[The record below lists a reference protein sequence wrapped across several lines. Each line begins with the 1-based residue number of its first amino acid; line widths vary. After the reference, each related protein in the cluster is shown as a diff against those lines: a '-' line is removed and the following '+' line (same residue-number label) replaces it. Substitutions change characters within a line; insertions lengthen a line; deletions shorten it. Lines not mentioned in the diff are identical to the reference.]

1 MANAVASELNP
12 ESKPDAWHVLVCG
25 LPLVGDSLDL
35 GESLT
40 IRRLVHPLSV
50 FDLAAVGAV
59 GFREWAVLEPLA
71 PVATSEIVSPL
82 AAAKLPGYD
91 ALNKCWLVSAL
102 LVIRGFAK
110 HFCPAVSGYSWNLI
124 AGHQRQISASFRSQL
139 AEEGV
144 DKAVFE
150 PRKSLPKFSGGLLDY
165 HLSMLVPLDLK
176 DLPLDPTEGHWISI
190 HLERFNQLASSD
202 ERFRFALEASV
213 DWRYAKDPRAA
224 ISRLWAGIES
234 LFGLSAELVYR
245 VSLFGS
251 VGLASRGEGRLQA
264 FRRIKASY
272 GIRSKAVHGEPLSQD
287 KLSSGM
293 HEAFDILRALLLY
306 CVLRGG
312 VPTEDDLYRELLC

>member
-1 MANAVASELNP
+1 MAS

-25 LPLVGDSLDL
+25 LPLHGDSFDL

-71 PVATSEIVSPL
+71 TFATCEIISPL

-110 HFCPAVSGYSWNLI
+110 HFCPAVSAYSWNMI
-124 AGHQRQISASFRSQL
+124 AGHQRQIAASFRSQL

-144 DKAVFE
+144 EKAVFE
-150 PRKSLPKFSGGLLDY
+150 PRRALPSFNGGLLDY
-165 HLSMLVPLDLK
+165 HLSMLVPRDPK
-176 DLPLDPTEGHWISI
+176 ALPLDASESKWIST
-190 HLERFNQLASSD
+190 HLEKFNELASTD

-251 VGLASRGEGRLQA
+251 IGLAARGEERFKA

-272 GIRSKAVHGEPLSQD
+272 GIRSKAVHGEPLSD
-287 KLSSGM
+287 EKLASGM
-293 HEAFDILRALLLY
+293 HEAFDILRALLLH

>member
-1 MANAVASELNP
+1 MTPGPNL
-12 ESKPDAWHVLVCG
+12 ESKPEAWHVLVCG
-25 LPLVGDSLDL
+25 LSLVGDSLDL

-50 FDLAAVGAV
+50 FDLAAAGAS

-71 PVATSEIVSPL
+71 PAMTSEIVSPL
-82 AAAKLPGYD
+82 AAAKSPGYD

-110 HFCPAVSGYSWNLI
+110 HFCPAVSAYSWNLI
-124 AGHQRQISASFRSQL
+124 VGHQLQTAASFRSQV

-144 DKAVFE
+144 EKAVFE
-150 PRKSLPKFSGGLLDY
+150 PRKSLPKFDGGLLDY
-165 HLSMLVPLDLK
+165 HLSMLVPRDLK
-176 DLPLDPTEGHWISI
+176 ELPLDADEGHWISS
-190 HLERFNQLASSD
+190 HLEKFNHLASSD

-213 DWRYAKDPRAA
+213 DWRYAKDSRAA

-251 VGLASRGEGRLQA
+251 VGLAPRGQERLQA
-264 FRRIKASY
+264 FRRIKSSY
-272 GIRSKAVHGEPLSQD
+272 GIRSKAVHGEPMSED
-287 KLSSGM
+287 KLASGM
-293 HEAFDILRALLLY
+293 HEAFDILRSLLLH
-306 CVLRGG
+306 CVLRGS
-312 VPTEDDLYRELLC
+312 VPTEDDFYRELLC

>member
-1 MANAVASELNP
+1 MTTEP
-12 ESKPDAWHVLVCG
+12 DPDSKPEAWHVLVCG
-25 LPLVGDSLDL
+25 LPILGDSLEL

-40 IRRLVHPLSV
+40 IWRLVHPLSV

-71 PVATSEIVSPL
+71 AAATAEIVSPL
-82 AAAKLPGYD
+82 AAARLPGYD

-124 AGHQRQISASFRSQL
+124 AGHQSQTAASFRSQL

-144 DKAVFE
+144 EKAVFE
-150 PRKSLPKFSGGLLDY
+150 PRKALPKFSGGLLDY
-165 HLSMLVPLDLK
+165 HLSMLVPRDLK
-176 DLPLDPTEGHWISI
+176 DLPLDSGEGQWISA
-190 HLERFNQLASSD
+190 HLEKFNQLAASD

-213 DWRYAKDPRAA
+213 DWRYAKDLRAA

-245 VSLFGS
+245 ISLFGS
-251 VGLASRGEGRLQA
+251 VGLAVRGEERLQA

-272 GIRSKAVHGEPLSQD
+272 GIRSKAVHGEPLSDD
-287 KLSSGM
+287 KLMSGM
-293 HEAFDILRALLLY
+293 HDAFDILRSLLLH
-306 CVLRGG
+306 CVVRGG

>member
-1 MANAVASELNP
+1 MADILAFKPNLEP
-12 ESKPDAWHVLVCG
+12 KPDAWHVLVCG
-25 LPLVGDSLDL
+25 LPLVGNSIDL

-40 IRRLVHPLSV
+40 IRRLVQPMSV
-50 FDLAAVGAV
+50 FDLASVGAA
-59 GFREWAVLEPLA
+59 GFRQWAVLEPLA
-71 PVATSEIVSPL
+71 PMATSEIISPL

-102 LVIRGFAK
+102 LVIRGFAA
-110 HFCPAVSGYSWNLI
+110 HFCPAYSAYSWNLI
-124 AGHQRQISASFRSQL
+124 AGHQQQTAASFRSQL
-139 AEEGV
+139 EEEGV
-144 DKAVFE
+144 DKAIFE
-150 PRKSLPKFSGGLLDY
+150 PRTALPKFGGGLLDY
-165 HLSMLVPLDLK
+165 HLSMLVPRDRR
-176 DLPLDPTEGHWISI
+176 DHPLDSGEGQWILT
-190 HLERFNQLASSD
+190 HFEKFNQLASSD

-251 VGLASRGEGRLQA
+251 VGLAARGEARLQA
-264 FRRIKASY
+264 YRRIKASY
-272 GIRSKAVHGEPLSQD
+272 VVRSKAVHGEPLAED
-287 KLSSGM
+287 KLVSGM
-293 HEAFDILRALLLY
+293 NEAFDILRSLLLY